1 MENRPYTLAA
11 GLFVLLAL
19 ALLAGGILW
28 FNDRGH
34 LRGQAYDLITDSSVA
49 GLTVGANVSLRGVAV
64 GQVENIRFDGDDP
77 SRIRVRISVDP
88 RFVLRKGTYAM
99 LKFQGISGDAYV
111 DLDFPSQER
120 EPLTGNAGA
129 PPQISLRPS
138 AWAALPDTGERFL
151 TTFTSTLGKVD
162 ALLTPQNAQQ
172 FSHLLV
178 NFSSAATQFGDLAH
192 ELRPAARHSQEVVE
206 EADATLRSAHQ
217 TLQDVDALVLDVRAR
232 IGVLDAVGEGARQT
246 GLAAQDV
253 KQAIVGGSLPKLD
266 LLLQGL
272 SQNSDT
278 LQELLEHI
286 KQQPQSVLFGNPR
299 PPPGPGEGAR
309 QTQEVQP

>member
-34 LRGQAYDLITDSSVA
+34 LRGAAYDLITDSSVA

-64 GQVENIRFDGDDP
+64 GQVESIRFDGDDP
-77 SRIRVRISVDP
+77 SNIRVRISVEP
-88 RFVLRKGTYAM
+88 RFVLRRGTYAM

-111 DLDFPSQER
+111 DLDFPNQAR
-120 EPLTGNAGA
+120 EPLTGSAGA

-138 AWAALPDTGERFL
+138 AWAALPDTGERFQ
-151 TTFTSTLGKVD
+151 TSFTGTLGKVD
-162 ALLTPQNAQQ
+162 TLLTPQNAQQ
-172 FSHLLV
+172 LSHLLV
-178 NFSSAATQFGDLAH
+178 NFSSAATQIGDLAH
-192 ELRPAARHSQEVVE
+192 ELRPAAQHSDTVV
-206 EADATLRSAHQ
+206 ADADLTLRTAHQ
-217 TLQDVDALVLDVRAR
+217 TLEDVDALVLDVRAH

-246 GLAAQDV
+246 GLAAQGV
-253 KQAIVGGSLPKLD
+253 KQAIVDGSLPKLD

-286 KQQPQSVLFGNPR
+286 KQQPQSVLFGNPHA
-299 PPPGPGEGAR
+299 PPGPGEGAR
-309 QTQEVQP
+309 DTQEVRP